1 MFWFLISD
9 LTEILLFLWS
19 IPMLRETEISAMP
32 MQRNSLGYQQQK
44 NTYNTFGS
52 LKGSWV
58 MDGET
63 KFGTK
68 GELGFAKFQENR
80 FNINGNVT
88 TKDWDINDVGF
99 STRTN
104 FGNYN
109 AWYGYRILQPTK
121 TFNNM
126 YLNFNLNYYHRLEPL
141 FFRI

>member
-1 MFWFLISD
+1 
-9 LTEILLFLWS
+9 
-19 IPMLRETEISAMP
+19 MLRETEISAMP

-104 FGNYN
+104 FEITTRGMVTEFCSL
-109 AWYGYRILQPTK
+109 RKHSI
-121 TFNNM
+121 
-126 YLNFNLNYYHRLEPL
+126 
-141 FFRI
+141 ICI

>member
-1 MFWFLISD
+1 
-9 LTEILLFLWS
+9 
-19 IPMLRETEISAMP
+19 
-32 MQRNSLGYQQQK
+32 
-44 NTYNTFGS
+44 
-52 LKGSWV
+52 

-126 YLNFNLNYYHRLEPL
+126 YLNFNLNYYHRLEPFIFQNL
-141 FFRI
+141 IFNNNNSFTDKNFRVFGGGIEFTLLVRMIFTNPELWETS